1 MSNSHKE
8 NRERLRKQSR
18 NSSRVC
24 HKICYILTIKT
35 LLKELNLLR
44 YSFSTNQL
52 TKHSQWIL

>member
-1 MSNSHKE
+1 MSNSHQE

-18 NSSRVC
+18 NSPRVC

-52 TKHSQWIL
+52 TKHSQ